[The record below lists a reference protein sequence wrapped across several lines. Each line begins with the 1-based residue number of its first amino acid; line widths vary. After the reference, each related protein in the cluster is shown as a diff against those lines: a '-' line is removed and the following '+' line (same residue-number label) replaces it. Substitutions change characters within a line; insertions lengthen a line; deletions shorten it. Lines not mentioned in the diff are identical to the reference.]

1 VILQKGGLLANEI
14 HMKKYIVKIEEV
26 LPVVG
31 QDEFKYPRKES
42 IFEQTIQIEEGT
54 DIIEN
59 INKAINNL

>member
-1 VILQKGGLLANEI
+1 
-14 HMKKYIVKIEEV
+14 MKKYIVKIEEV

-31 QDEFKYPRKES
+31 QDELKYPRKES

-59 INKAINNL
+59 IIKAVNNL